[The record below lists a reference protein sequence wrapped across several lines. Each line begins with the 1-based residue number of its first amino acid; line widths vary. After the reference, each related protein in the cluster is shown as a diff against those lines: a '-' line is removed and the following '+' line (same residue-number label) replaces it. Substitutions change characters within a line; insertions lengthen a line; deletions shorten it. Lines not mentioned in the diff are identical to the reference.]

1 VSTRGDLIVRNSL
14 KLTFAKFLRSAQYIH
29 YLQLIN
35 LKNMSLPQPDLP
47 EPAHP
52 EIDSMLSR
60 KFGKEIAN
68 YFSGT
73 EFRLVS

>member
-1 VSTRGDLIVRNSL
+1 
-14 KLTFAKFLRSAQYIH
+14 
-29 YLQLIN
+29 
-35 LKNMSLPQPDLP
+35 MPLPQPELP

-52 EIDSMLSR
+52 EVESMLSR

-73 EFRLVS
+73 FGLFPLKWFERLIFMSQAPL

>member
-1 VSTRGDLIVRNSL
+1 
-14 KLTFAKFLRSAQYIH
+14 
-29 YLQLIN
+29 
-35 LKNMSLPQPDLP
+35 MSHQSRLPQPDLP

-73 EFRLVS
+73 FIKHSIKALQAT

>member
-1 VSTRGDLIVRNSL
+1 
-14 KLTFAKFLRSAQYIH
+14 
-29 YLQLIN
+29 
-35 LKNMSLPQPDLP
+35 MSLPQPDLP

-60 KFGKEIAN
+60 KFGKEVAN

-73 EFRLVS
+73 TLTT

>member
-1 VSTRGDLIVRNSL
+1 
-14 KLTFAKFLRSAQYIH
+14 
-29 YLQLIN
+29 
-35 LKNMSLPQPDLP
+35 MPLPQPELP

-52 EIDSMLSR
+52 DVDSMLSR

-73 EFRLVS
+73 FQFFRLEWFATNQTPQVPL